1 MSGGHTLV
9 AALLLSGAVVLAPWP
24 SAAHKRLRRLLPS
37 EERAVIE
44 PNVYV
49 PRTVSPA
56 ATRWACAAAGVGAA
70 LLMPWIVGLVL
81 GVAIAL
87 LGPVAL
93 GRLEFRHVR
102 LRRSRVRRDLALMLD
117 LFAACL
123 SSGAPVAVAARSVAD
138 ALHGPLA
145 DDLRA
150 IAVRLDLGAD
160 PSVVWRG
167 FGGDDRTRR
176 IGLALARGSLSGTAS
191 SSAMSAMADDQ
202 RSVVR
207 REGEAAARRVAVRV
221 AAPLGL
227 CFLPAFVLLAI
238 VPAVLGALGPL
249 VEG

>member
-1 MSGGHTLV
+1 
-9 AALLLSGAVVLAPWP
+9 
-24 SAAHKRLRRLLPS
+24 
-37 EERAVIE
+37 
-44 PNVYV
+44 
-49 PRTVSPA
+49 
-56 ATRWACAAAGVGAA
+56 
-70 LLMPWIVGLVL
+70 MPWIVGLVL

-93 GRLEFRHVR
+93 GRLEFRHIR

-138 ALHGPLA
+138 ALQGPLA

-202 RSVVR
+202 RSVIR

-238 VPAVLGALGPL
+238 VPAVLGAFGPL

>member
-1 MSGGHTLV
+1 
-9 AALLLSGAVVLAPWP
+9 
-24 SAAHKRLRRLLPS
+24 
-37 EERAVIE
+37 
-44 PNVYV
+44 
-49 PRTVSPA
+49 
-56 ATRWACAAAGVGAA
+56 
-70 LLMPWIVGLVL
+70 MPWIVGLVL

-93 GRLEFRHVR
+93 GRLEFRHIR

-138 ALHGPLA
+138 ALQGPLA